1 MATPDLSIEEQAA
14 YRPDISTNILNILT
28 GGLYGGVTGQARRQ
42 AESSRA
48 RRLLQ
53 QEALQTRAEERDI
66 ERQMQRRMLETALTA
81 GVDIPQQGDIY
92 QRMAGLR
99 SNLAKA
105 AIESE
110 AGARAGYG
118 FADIPTAEQQ
128 ESLPYQRAASEAQMG
143 RYAAMSQAKLKEE
156 INRPQAIAE
165 ATALKVPFDPNEPT
179 AAIEAKIAQ
188 KKSTFSQQAAYDEKA
203 KINRESILQAQSE
216 LAQEQPAFL
225 KTFDAQ
231 NATAAQLDAMANR
244 LDRWNKEQKETAAER
259 NVKNILEYQDQIEKA
274 MSDGDMAKAQRLVY
288 EAPYREIRNDPDR
301 YWQKIVQAQIP
312 IPKKKEEELAEL
324 PTQMAGGVN
333 FIKKVGALA
342 KGRNINDVSKMSFNK
357 LSSSLDTLGSQYFGN
372 DEARNA
378 LRSIRQEFEGI
389 VSQNRKTLFGASLTG
404 SELESAR
411 DIFGNKDSADFLPRA
426 IQFIDKVFG
435 MRPSERYPA
444 YFGMGIHDKAVK
456 PYMDAYMAER
466 SKLNWLPFE
475 SLVPGNH
482 PVSVL
487 PGGPT
492 APISP
497 QQMTP
502 EQRAARIKELQ
513 SKENN

>member
-1 MATPDLSIEEQAA
+1 MAQQSFIEQQAA
-14 YRPDISTNILNILT
+14 YRPDISTNILNVLT
-28 GGLYGGVTGQARRQ
+28 GGLYGGITGQSERQ
-42 AESSRA
+42 YQAQRA
-48 RRLLQ
+48 RQLLQ

-81 GVDIPQQGDIY
+81 GVEAPTEGDIY

-99 SNLAKA
+99 RNLAKA
-105 AIESE
+105 AIEAE

-156 INRPQAIAE
+156 IDRPEVIAE
-165 ATALKVPFDPNEPT
+165 ANALNVTFNPKEPT
-179 AAIEAKIAQ
+179 ASIKAKIAQ

-259 NVKNILEYQDQIEKA
+259 NVKNVLEYQDKIKNAISE
-274 MSDGDMAKAQRLVY
+274 GDMAKAQSLVY
-288 EAPYREIRNDPDR
+288 EAPYTSIRDAQ
-301 YWQKIVQAQIP
+301 YWQSVAQTQVP
-312 IPKKKEEELAEL
+312 IPKKKQEELAEL

-426 IQFIDKVFG
+426 IQFIDRVFQ
-435 MRPSERYPA
+435 MRPSQRYPG
-444 YFGMGIHDKAVK
+444 YLGMGRIDSDVK

-475 SLVPGNH
+475 SLVPRNQ

-492 APISP
+492 APPAAPATGATNRIRINISGN
-497 QQMTP
+497 
-502 EQRAARIKELQ
+502 EIK
-513 SKENN
+513 

>member
-105 AIESE
+105 AVEAE

-128 ESLPYQRAASEAQMG
+128 QSLPYQRAASEAQMG
-143 RYAAMSQAKLKEE
+143 RYSAMSQAKLKEE

-203 KINRESILQAQSE
+203 KINKESILQAQSE

-274 MSDGDMAKAQRLVY
+274 MSDGDMAKAKRLVY
-288 EAPYREIRNDPDR
+288 KAPYKSISDNQ
-301 YWQKIVQAQIP
+301 YWQSVAETQVP
-312 IPKKKEEELAEL
+312 IPKKKQEELAEL
-324 PTQMAGGVN
+324 PSQMAGGVN

-342 KGRNINDVSKMSFNK
+342 QGKNINEVSKMSFNK
-357 LSSSLDTLGSQYFGN
+357 LSSNLDTLGAQYFGN
-372 DEARNA
+372 DAAREA

-426 IQFIDKVFG
+426 IQFIDRVFQ
-435 MRPSERYPA
+435 MRPSQRYPG
-444 YFGMGIHDKAVK
+444 YLGMGRIDSDVK

-466 SKLNWLPFE
+466 SKLNWFPFE
-475 SLVPGNH
+475 SLVPGNQ

-492 APISP
+492 VAP
-497 QQMTP
+497 
-502 EQRAARIKELQ
+502 AAPAAGATNRVRFDTSGNIIK
-513 SKENN
+513 